1 MQLQH
6 PGVML
11 AAERLLLAAAPL
23 NGGVVFG
30 WGAVATLGAAAAP
43 FYLAPYQLA
52 LYFACALPLRS
63 SFYLKARLWHGAQ
76 SVDKRSAQA
85 MSLPRLLLTR
95 SVVCLALVFRAQ
107 GARAAGGGR
116 TPPEAL
122 ALAPREAALQAAA
135 AVALP
140 AACYAAV
147 HRSAL
152 LSSTEH
158 TWSLLLLTSVP
169 TLTLCLTT
177 RQGALWWAAPSAFGP
192 RGERGSDDA
201 PSARFTARR
210 NTVALAAALGAAA
223 GFEGR
228 VVLHSFRA
236 YVRAPPPWDAFLV
249 TAALLPA
256 AAVAAAAALGML
268 PSPAPRTR
276 GGAGGGAPRAFTL
289 AASALSASSLAA
301 AFAVGMPLWLVPAP
315 LLGAAAAAQFYR
327 HRSGWDYALC
337 CAACFVCLLWF
348 LSHHFM
354 FLDVALAGGVPL
366 HRLCVWLLAAA
377 ACAAAA
383 PAAAAAPGSRARGVA
398 ALALATHAGLLAAAE
413 ATLYDEG
420 VYPPYLVAFTSV
432 VGVALAASL
441 RAKRRL
447 APGTA
452 WLLGAVFSAKAAVLV
467 LPSAAALPR
476 VIALALAASAPFGLP
491 LPRGGGGAVA
501 RASAHFLAATL
512 AILAARFEFFDA
524 LFAASGRRPSDALL
538 FGSLLFA
545 LGVFVAALAA
555 RLLPHAGG
563 PRRAALALL
572 AAGGGLLA
580 LRPPLPWRG
589 DVGFWYDAAHVP
601 DPEPDDA
608 ALYGMRGAA
617 RGDHAGW
624 PAWLLLG
631 ALIAAVLA
639 ATTPRGSSGGRG
651 ARGSSSSPVAG
662 GIRALAA
669 AAAGGALGLYA
680 AFEYFPDDETLRI
693 CVVASCAAGVLFVER
708 MGATPHGAPPPRWL
722 PLLFAAQ
729 VTLLPA
735 GLLMI
740 SLDDI
745 AAAVSAAGGPLGGRA
760 GAEAAARAAE
770 ARAGL
775 IATHAALAVA
785 AAFAVKLKLSGMMAD
800 VAPSSAFAGRRAS
813 PFVAPAPAKHDAF
826 APFLGRRPAT
836 LPPLA
841 GALAARALDA
851 AGASWL
857 PATGNCAALLAFG
870 LALVLNHGIT
880 GSSCASIFAL
890 APLLLLLS
898 GDAGALAGLGTAQRY
913 APPAAAVWLFLTALG
928 AVRAAAAGAAG
939 GALPGGSAWDVRRNA
954 VAVALAQPNG
964 VLLLRFLWVRSAM
977 RLITLPHITR
987 SRYMLFVV
995 ILTHRSARPHAGL
1008 PAAARDAAACA
1019 DAAATAAAGAD
1030 GWFARAPAGAAGA
1043 RGRSGAAR
1051 HSGPRA
1057 RRSAAHAVRQ
1067 TALPRR
1073 VGGEWGTRTAC
1084 GGPSAN
1090 DKRLAMTV
1098 SVRFL
1103 LDAQ

>member
-1 MQLQH
+1 LSRA
-6 PGVML
+6 L
-11 AAERLLLAAAPL
+11 A
-23 NGGVVFG
+23 
-30 WGAVATLGAAAAP
+30 
-43 FYLAPYQLA
+43 
-52 LYFACALPLRS
+52 CC
-63 SFYLKARLWHGAQ
+63 GAQ
-76 SVDKRSAQA
+76 
-85 MSLPRLLLTR
+85 
-95 SVVCLALVFRAQ
+95 
-107 GARAAGGGR
+107 GERAAGGGR

-152 LSSTEH
+152 FSSAEH
-158 TWSLLLLTSVP
+158 AWSLLLLVSVP
-169 TLTLCLTT
+169 TLALCLAT
-177 RQGALWWAAPSAFGP
+177 RRGALWWAAPSAFAP
-192 RGERGSDDA
+192 RGERGADDA

-210 NTVALAAALGAAA
+210 NAVALAAALAAAA

-228 VVLHSFRA
+228 VVLRGFCA

-289 AASALSASSLAA
+289 AASALSASALAA

-354 FLDVALAGGVPL
+354 FLDVTLAAGVPL

-383 PAAAAAPGSRARGVA
+383 PVAASSPGGRARGIA

-432 VGVALAASL
+432 VGVSLAVAL
-441 RAKRRL
+441 RARRRL

-452 WLLGAVFSAKAAVLV
+452 WLLGAVFTAKAAVLV

-491 LPRGGGGAVA
+491 LPRGGGGGAAA
-501 RASAHFLAATL
+501 RAGVHFVAATL
-512 AILAARFEFFDA
+512 AVLAARFEFFDV

-538 FGSLLFA
+538 FGSLLFS
-545 LGVFVAALAA
+545 LGVFAAALAA

-572 AAGGGLLA
+572 SAGGGLLA

-631 ALIAAVLA
+631 ALIVAVLA
-639 ATTPRGSSGGRG
+639 ATTPRGGGAGRGGRG
-651 ARGSSSSPVAG
+651 AGSSAAAS
-662 GIRALAA
+662 GIRALVA

-680 AFEYFPDDETLRI
+680 AFEYFADDEALRV

-729 VTLLPA
+729 VAMLPA
-735 GLLMI
+735 GLLAT

-745 AAAVSAAGGPLGGRA
+745 AAAVGAAGGPLGGRA

-775 IATHAALAVA
+775 AATHAALAVA
-785 AAFAVKLKLSGMMAD
+785 AAFAVKLKLSGIIAD
-800 VAPSSAFAGRRAS
+800 VVPSGRRAS
-813 PFVAPAPAKHDAF
+813 SSFVAPAPAKHDAF

-857 PATGNCAALLAFG
+857 PATGNFAALLAFG

-890 APLLLLLS
+890 APLLLLLN

-954 VAVALAQPNG
+954 AAVALAQPNG
-964 VLLLRFLWVRSAM
+964 VLLLRFLWVRLLCRFS
-977 RLITLPHITR
+977 R
-987 SRYMLFVV
+987 SRIVCFG
-995 ILTHRSARPHAGL
+995 TCNQ
-1008 PAAARDAAACA
+1008 CA
-1019 DAAATAAAGAD
+1019 DLL
-1030 GWFARAPAGAAGA
+1030 FARRAF
-1043 RGRSGAAR
+1043 
-1051 HSGPRA
+1051 RA
-1057 RRSAAHAVRQ
+1057 RR
-1067 TALPRR
+1067 RR
-1073 VGGEWGTRTAC
+1073 CFWR
-1084 GGPSAN
+1084 
-1090 DKRLAMTV
+1090 
-1098 SVRFL
+1098 
-1103 LDAQ
+1103 